1 MNFAH
6 TDPALRIVVDRWS
19 DAADRNRLNA
29 LLDRLGA
36 DAAGRLDALAAT
48 ADKNPPVLQQFDRDG
63 ERIDRIAYH
72 PAYQELCRAA
82 YSEYGLSALSHRGGL
97 HGWEAVPPHLVKYLA
112 SYVFVQAEFGLAC
125 PVSMT
130 DAAARILRMFG
141 DPGEFGSWID
151 GLTSTDPGQAMTGA
165 MFMTEPQAG
174 TDIARTETVA
184 ERDGDGWRLTGK
196 KWFASNPDAD
206 VIITL
211 ARFPGGD
218 DHSTRGVGMF
228 MVPKVLASGERNSYT
243 IDRLKDKLGTRSMP
257 SGEVSLTGAYA
268 LQVGELDRGFRQMA
282 EMVNTSRLSNAMR
295 SSALMRRAVR
305 DAVDHTRQRVVFG
318 KKLFDQPLMRATLL
332 PLALDAE
339 AALTLVAYSAQCLQA
354 ADAGDDSAR
363 GLIRVLTPLAK
374 HYVCKRARVVTGEA
388 MEVRGGNG
396 YIEEWTNARLVR
408 DAHLGSIWEGSSNV
422 IALDVLRCMRKF
434 GAHRQLADVMR
445 GILAGLG
452 PDCAAGTDVLRRRW
466 DDLIEEGDL
475 LVAGGDD
482 LAQAGCARYAN
493 ELARAVM
500 ATLLYDL
507 ADFAITSDRGY
518 RSLLVANAYLAGDT
532 GHVPAAALHEL
543 AAIVDGTDVEARA
556 AHDTAPRT
564 VSATGVL
571 L

>member
-6 TDPALRIVVDRWS
+6 TDPALRAVVDRWT
-19 DAADRNRLNA
+19 AASERDKLNA
-29 LLDRLGA
+29 LLGRLGA

-48 ADKNPPVLQQFDRDG
+48 ADKNPPVLEQFDRDG
-63 ERIDRIAYH
+63 DRIDRISYH

-82 YSEYGLSALSHRGGL
+82 YSEYGLSALSHRRGL
-97 HGWEAVPPHLVKYLA
+97 HGWDAVPPHLVKYLA

-130 DAAARILRMFG
+130 DAAARTLRMFG
-141 DPGEFGSWID
+141 NPDVFGPWID
-151 GLTSTDPGQAMTGA
+151 ALTSTEPEGAMTGA

-206 VIITL
+206 VVITL
-211 ARFPGGD
+211 ARFPGGEN
-218 DHSTRGVGMF
+218 HTTRGVGMF
-228 MVPKVLASGERNSYT
+228 MVPKVLPNGERNSYT

-257 SGEVSLTGAYA
+257 SGEVSLIGAYA

-305 DAVDHTRQRVVFG
+305 DAVDHTRQREVFG

-339 AALTLVAYSAQCLQA
+339 AALALVAYSAQCLQA
-354 ADAGDDSAR
+354 ADADDDSAR

-374 HYVCKRARVVTGEA
+374 HYICKRARVVTGES

-396 YIEEWTNARLVR
+396 YIEEWAHARLVR

-434 GAHRQLADVMR
+434 GAHRQLADTMR
-445 GILAGLG
+445 AILAGLG
-452 PDCAAGTDVLRRRW
+452 PDCAAGVEMLVRRW
-466 DDLIEEGDL
+466 DDLVEEGDV
-475 LVAGGDD
+475 LVAGDD
-482 LAQAGCARYAN
+482 DTAQAGCARYAN
-493 ELARAVM
+493 ELARAAM
-500 ATLLYDL
+500 STLLYDL
-507 ADFAITSDRGY
+507 ADFAITSGSGY
-518 RSLLVANAYLAGDT
+518 RSLLVANAYLSDD
-532 GHVPAAALHEL
+532 VPVAALRHL
-543 AAIVDGTDVEARA
+543 AAVVDGTDVNAAAARVA
-556 AHDTAPRT
+556 APRSD
-564 VSATGVL
+564 SATGAL